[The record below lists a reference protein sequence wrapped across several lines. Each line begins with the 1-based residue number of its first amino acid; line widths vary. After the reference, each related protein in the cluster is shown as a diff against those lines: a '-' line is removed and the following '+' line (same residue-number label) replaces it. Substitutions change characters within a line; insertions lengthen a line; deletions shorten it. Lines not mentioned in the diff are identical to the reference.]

1 MKKKIAIFALVA
13 IFVSVGSITAQTK
26 TVTKTVTKTTSV
38 AKADKKSATPACCA
52 DKKSECCK
60 GMTAAEKSKCVKKC
74 NKSTAKT
81 GTKTCTETKKEV
93 TKKI

>member
-13 IFVSVGSITAQTK
+13 IFVSVGSLTAQTK
-26 TVTKTVTKTTSV
+26 TVTKKTTTTTVVKS
-38 AKADKKSATPACCA
+38 DKKSATPACCA

-60 GMTAAEKSKCVKKC
+60 GKTAAQKAECVKKC
-74 NKSTAKT
+74 NK
-81 GTKTCTETKKEV
+81 GTKTCTETKKVV